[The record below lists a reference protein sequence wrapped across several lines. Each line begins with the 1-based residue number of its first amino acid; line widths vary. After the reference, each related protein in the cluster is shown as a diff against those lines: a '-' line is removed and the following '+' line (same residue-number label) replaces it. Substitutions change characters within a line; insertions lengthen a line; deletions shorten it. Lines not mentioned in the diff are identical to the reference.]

1 MAFHRV
7 TNSAGQELIPKPEPQ
22 GQTGANR
29 GRPAAIPSASKA
41 TTLELHAAAWSELHR
56 ARGRGE
62 RELEL
67 GLGGA
72 LGGAWPLQSATSCF
86 FVQTLPVSP
95 PSDMM
100 AAVTPAPK
108 TYKTPARP
116 RRSLK
121 HAQMPS
127 KPFPTPSTHMHMQ
140 QPPSTAYRLVGCWH
154 RRREPFTAAA
164 TAAALAMAAAA
175 TARRPSVAAPSE
187 PFACPRLRPD

>member
-1 MAFHRV
+1 MHA
-7 TNSAGQELIPKPEPQ
+7 TP
-22 GQTGANR
+22 
-29 GRPAAIPSASKA
+29 RP
-41 TTLELHAAAWSELHR
+41 ELHR

-140 QPPSTAYRLVGCWH
+140 QPPSTAYRLVGCYCYCYCCCY
-154 RRREPFTAAA
+154 RPPPICGGPKRAIRLSTSAPGLSSGFFCSTPLRALFQGREPRSPVYPKLALETAGY
-164 TAAALAMAAAA
+164 
-175 TARRPSVAAPSE
+175 R
-187 PFACPRLRPD
+187 